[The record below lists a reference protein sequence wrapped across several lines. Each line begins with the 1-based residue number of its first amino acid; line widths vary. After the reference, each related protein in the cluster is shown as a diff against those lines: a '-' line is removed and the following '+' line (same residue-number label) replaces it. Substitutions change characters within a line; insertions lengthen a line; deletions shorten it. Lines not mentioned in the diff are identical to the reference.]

1 MRRITLTLALLGAL
15 LASTA
20 RAETITEV
28 LERSQLS
35 RLDGR
40 VAAPADSE
48 RAARVRASFARLVA
62 LAPPAH
68 PVELR
73 VMQGG
78 VQAEAMLGRL
88 LVVGEAVGDL
98 PEGERLMLLSHEYGH
113 LVLGHWD
120 RLVGLY
126 RHHIP
131 GEVRPDTTNPGAQAL
146 GRDGAEL
153 SHRQEFEADA
163 FGFRLAQQLGVGL
176 DEALSLL
183 MRRPAASDT
192 PTHPA
197 TRRRI
202 AQLRTLPSTP
212 CSPSPTGEPLRIE
225 AASARPRTTRLSGAS
240 QYSTFSGTIFSS
252 ARSGESGPSGNHG
265 RAAAVHSAWMR
276 SRSSTCSARPAID
289 TKVECTSSLKAR
301 LTGCGRASAWRRQK
315 NHSRPWASNSSSVI
329 GRLSSSSPVPGS
341 VSIAK
346 RSLPIR
352 SASWRCAASG

>member
-48 RAARVRASFARLVA
+48 RAARVCASFARLVA

-113 LVLGHWD
+113 LALDHWD

-131 GEVRPDTTNPGAQAL
+131 GEVRPDTTDPVAQAL

-183 MRRPAASDT
+183 MRRPAAGDT

-202 AQLRTLPSTP
+202 AQLRMLQAREAGSDPA
-212 CSPSPTGEPLRIE
+212 PLRG
-225 AASARPRTTRLSGAS
+225 ATT
-240 QYSTFSGTIFSS
+240 
-252 ARSGESGPSGNHG
+252 
-265 RAAAVHSAWMR
+265 AAA
-276 SRSSTCSARPAID
+276 PAA
-289 TKVECTSSLKAR
+289 T
-301 LTGCGRASAWRRQK
+301 Q
-315 NHSRPWASNSSSVI
+315 P
-329 GRLSSSSPVPGS
+329 
-341 VSIAK
+341 
-346 RSLPIR
+346 
-352 SASWRCAASG
+352 

>member
-15 LASTA
+15 SVPPAW
-20 RAETITEV
+20 AETITEV

-35 RLDGR
+35 RLEGR
-40 VAAPADSE
+40 ATAPADSE
-48 RAARVRASFARLVA
+48 RAARVRASFERLIT

-98 PEGERLMLLSHEYGH
+98 PEGERLMLLAHEYGH
-113 LVLGHWD
+113 LVMDHWGN
-120 RLVGLY
+120 LVDLY
-126 RHHIP
+126 RRHIP
-131 GEVRPDTTNPGAQAL
+131 GEVRPDTTDPVAQAL

-183 MRRPAASDT
+183 MRRPAAGDT

-202 AQLRTLPSTP
+202 AQLRMLQA
-212 CSPSPTGEPLRIE
+212 RE
-225 AASARPRTTRLSGAS
+225 AS
-240 QYSTFSGTIFSS
+240 
-252 ARSGESGPSGNHG
+252 SGPASLRGATT
-265 RAAAVHSAWMR
+265 AAA
-276 SRSSTCSARPAID
+276 PAA
-289 TKVECTSSLKAR
+289 T
-301 LTGCGRASAWRRQK
+301 Q
-315 NHSRPWASNSSSVI
+315 P
-329 GRLSSSSPVPGS
+329 
-341 VSIAK
+341 
-346 RSLPIR
+346 
-352 SASWRCAASG
+352 